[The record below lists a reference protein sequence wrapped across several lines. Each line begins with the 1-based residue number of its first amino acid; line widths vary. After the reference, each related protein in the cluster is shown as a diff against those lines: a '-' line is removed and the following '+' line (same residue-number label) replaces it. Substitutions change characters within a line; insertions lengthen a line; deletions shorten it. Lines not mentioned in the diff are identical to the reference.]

1 MWREMTLVALRSI
14 RGQALRTTLTIGI
27 IGMGIMALIAMVTAT
42 ESLKANVTQEF
53 SSLGTQSF
61 SIDRFERKDFIAP
74 FWTVLADTTDDEKT
88 ANCELTTR
96 DVKYK
101 GVWIGAR
108 NTNPETIISI
118 PVIQNTKDIK
128 QHEILRLYK
137 KKAEKR
143 EAPDKKDA
151 FSLNT
156 KFESRAMA
164 AKKAK
169 VA

>member
-1 MWREMTLVALRSI
+1 MPCKVDDVRK
-14 RGQALRTTLTIGI
+14 LT
-27 IGMGIMALIAMVTAT
+27 
-42 ESLKANVTQEF
+42 
-53 SSLGTQSF
+53 SF

-118 PVIQNTKDIK
+118 PVIQNTEDIK

-143 EAPDKKDA
+143 EAPEKKDA

-156 KFESRAMA
+156 KFESKAMA